1 MVRLFVPLEALERM
15 AAGYNLPLCPEC
27 LARYEPA
34 VAVALEEDGGVLH
47 VWSAVCRI
55 TPEGKV
61 VLDRY
66 VGRCCGTEGT
76 WKRWRCMTVPNG
88 DVVVNYLPHLAKRY
102 PEIVGRP
109 LTARLLGELGCDIEA
124 ELAMWVLAGGE

>member
-1 MVRLFVPLEALERM
+1 MSKLFVSQEALERL
-15 AAGYNLPLCPEC
+15 AARYSLPLCREC

-34 VAVALEEDGGVLH
+34 VAVSLEEAAEVLH
-47 VWSAVCRI
+47 VWSASCWV
-55 TPEGKV
+55 TPEGR
-61 VLDRY
+61 VLLNRY

-88 DVVVNYLPHLAKRY
+88 EIVVSFLPELARQY

-109 LTARLLGELGCDIEA
+109 LTIGLLRSLGCNVEE
-124 ELAMWVLAGGE
+124 ELAMWVLAKGR